1 MTLRWF
7 PDRRAS
13 LPIPYQVV
21 DQRVADAPFGMRS
34 TAGKIFGAIGG
45 VMEAAI
51 RSAYF
56 SLTGKEL
63 KELKVQ
69 EMRGLDGIK
78 EAKIKIGD
86 LEVGV
91 AVASSWSWRTLGGTH
106 RLRLNLFSDGKRR
119 AIEAGTITLPAATGW
134 LLGLGA
140 TLAGLLALLAV
151 VLGLRY
157 RCPREE
163 PSLLAAV
170 HDLIGRGLS
179 AQRAVVE
186 LTRSFPERLAGLTAT
201 DPAWLSHPR
210 YRAAMLADVLAG
222 ESPAGVALPGS
233 TVVISAVRKGDQP
246 GESADVEVLV
256 GWCAGAPVRRSDPPG
271 GRANGQAVAKVEDHK
286 RTRRP
291 RKSVPARSGWRGSR
305 ARRAL
310 DSWAKAIVVGEE
322 YIWERAAGEN
332 SGGVEGGMFGK
343 SGQRKH
349 GTTRGSPRR
358 SRTAKALRITG
369 TAGKSRRACEW
380 GGWGRLSDD
389 GAGQN
394 NPNRSEGP
402 WGRAACAAR
411 MAASNRAGFL
421 DSDRGFGAATED
433 ANVGSKPEHGQGMPG
448 VGLTCTDKGEGPDG
462 KASLGAVLG
471 KTRRTES

>member
-1 MTLRWF
+1 MSDIWMFCKLHR
-7 PDRRAS
+7 P
-13 LPIPYQVV
+13 
-21 DQRVADAPFGMRS
+21 
-34 TAGKIFGAIGG
+34 
-45 VMEAAI
+45 
-51 RSAYF
+51 
-56 SLTGKEL
+56 
-63 KELKVQ
+63 
-69 EMRGLDGIK
+69 
-78 EAKIKIGD
+78 
-86 LEVGV
+86 
-91 AVASSWSWRTLGGTH
+91 TH
-106 RLRLNLFSDGKRR
+106 PN
-119 AIEAGTITLPAATGW
+119 
-134 LLGLGA
+134 
-140 TLAGLLALLAV
+140 
-151 VLGLRY
+151 
-157 RCPREE
+157 
-163 PSLLAAV
+163 
-170 HDLIGRGLS
+170 
-179 AQRAVVE
+179 
-186 LTRSFPERLAGLTAT
+186 
-201 DPAWLSHPR
+201 

-246 GESADVEVLV
+246 GESADVKVLV

-271 GRANGQAVAKVEDHK
+271 GRANGQAVAKVQDHK
-286 RTRRP
+286 RTRRS

-310 DSWAKAIVVGEE
+310 DSWAKATVVGEE
-322 YIWERAAGEN
+322 YIWERAADEN

-394 NPNRSEGP
+394 NPYRSEGP

-448 VGLTCTDKGEGPDG
+448 VGLTCTDKGKAPTERPALEPYWGKLAVRNLRGDDGNVGIIRSPIRAIVLPDPIPRVMWMAG
-462 KASLGAVLG
+462 GHKSS
-471 KTRRTES
+471 RPSQS